1 MKKYITAVIATLA
14 LSLAVSSI
22 AQTPATSKE
31 MTSAEVRKIDKDT
44 GRITL
49 KHDEIKSLDMPSMTM
64 VFVVTDKALL
74 NKVQVGDKIKF
85 NADKQQGKFVVTA
98 IESEDKK

>member
-1 MKKYITAVIATLA
+1 LKNLVSVLFASLA
-14 LSLAVSSI
+14 LAFSVGAI
-22 AQTPATSKE
+22 AQTPATAKE
-31 MTSAEVRKIDKDT
+31 MTAAEVRKIDKET

-49 KHDEIKSLDMPSMTM
+49 KHEEIKSLDMPSMTM

-74 NKVQVGDKIKF
+74 NTVKVGDKIKF

-98 IESEDKK
+98 IEQEDKK

>member
-1 MKKYITAVIATLA
+1 MKNLRSVLLASLA
-14 LSLAVSSI
+14 LAFSVGAM
-22 AQTPATSKE
+22 AQTPATAKE
-31 MTSAEVRKIDKDT
+31 MTSAEVRKIDKDA

>member
-1 MKKYITAVIATLA
+1 MKKYITTVIATLA
-14 LSLAVSSI
+14 LTLAVSSI
-22 AQTPATSKE
+22 AQTPATAKE

-49 KHDEIKSLDMPSMTM
+49 KHDEIKSLDMPNMTM

-74 NKVQVGDKIKF
+74 SKVQVGDKIKF

-98 IESEDKK
+98 IEQEDKK

>member
-1 MKKYITAVIATLA
+1 MKNLLCVFFASCALA
-14 LSLAVSSI
+14 LTVGAI
-22 AQTPATSKE
+22 AQTPAIAKE
-31 MTSAEVRKIDKDT
+31 MTNAEVRKIDKDS

-64 VFVVTDKALL
+64 VFVVTDKSLL

-98 IESEDKK
+98 IEQEDKK